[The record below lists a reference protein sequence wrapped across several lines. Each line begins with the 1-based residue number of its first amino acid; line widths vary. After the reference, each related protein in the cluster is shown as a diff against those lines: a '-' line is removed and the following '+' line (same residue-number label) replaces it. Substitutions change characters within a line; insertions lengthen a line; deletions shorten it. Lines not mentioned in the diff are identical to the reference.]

1 MSSTDNFLGI
11 HHGSLIVEDLAQAL
25 HFYVDVLGMAT
36 DPQRPDLGFPG
47 AWLEVGAGQQIH
59 LLVLAGVDPVE
70 GRPAH
75 VGRDR
80 HLALRIGDLDALEQR
95 LNRAGIAFTRSR
107 SGRRA
112 LFCRDPDGNGIELI
126 ESR

>member
-1 MSSTDNFLGI
+1 MDNFRGI
-11 HHGSLIVEDLAQAL
+11 HHGSLIVADLAQAL
-25 HFYVDVLGMAT
+25 RFYVDVLGMST

-47 AWLEVGAGQQIH
+47 AWLQVGEGQQIH

-80 HLALRIGDLDALEQR
+80 HLALRIRDLEMLEQR
-95 LNRAGIAFTRSR
+95 LNRAGVAFTLSR